1 MRASRARARPDADAR
16 RGGIHAVLKSQ
27 PGPDILKIR
36 YLEICRQ
43 VSNTLAGKSDV
54 PGARFS
60 VLMMTFGQF
69 VDHDVGHS
77 TTIDRD
83 CCDSSSGGFQDTGFQ
98 GTESQCFPIRIP
110 QNDPFFTRK
119 SCMNFVRSDCAPRL
133 DCSPG
138 PMEQINTLTHWLD
151 SSNVYGS
158 DEEEARELRL

>member
-1 MRASRARARPDADAR
+1 M
-16 RGGIHAVLKSQ
+16 KET
-27 PGPDILKIR
+27 GPYTTFDKLIFTFE
-36 YLEICRQ
+36 YMDVNEICRQ
-43 VSNTLAGKSDV
+43 VSNTLTGKSDV

-83 CCDSSSGGFQDTGFQ
+83 CCDSGSGGFQDTGFQ

-110 QNDPFFTRK
+110 QNDPFFRK

-158 DEEEARELRL
+158 DEEEARELR

>member
-1 MRASRARARPDADAR
+1 
-16 RGGIHAVLKSQ
+16 
-27 PGPDILKIR
+27 
-36 YLEICRQ
+36 
-43 VSNTLAGKSDV
+43 
-54 PGARFS
+54 
-60 VLMMTFGQF
+60 MMTFGQF

-83 CCDSSSGGFQDTGFQ
+83 CCDSGSGGFQDTGFQ

-110 QNDPFFTRK
+110 QSDPFFRK

>member
-1 MRASRARARPDADAR
+1 
-16 RGGIHAVLKSQ
+16 
-27 PGPDILKIR
+27 
-36 YLEICRQ
+36 
-43 VSNTLAGKSDV
+43 
-54 PGARFS
+54 
-60 VLMMTFGQF
+60 MMTFGQF

-77 TTIDRD
+77 TTIERD
-83 CCDSSSGGFQDTGFQ
+83 CCESGGFQDTGFQ

-110 QNDPFFTRK
+110 RDDPFFRK

-158 DEEEARELRL
+158 DDEEARELRLLQELSSCLFVPCTIIYN